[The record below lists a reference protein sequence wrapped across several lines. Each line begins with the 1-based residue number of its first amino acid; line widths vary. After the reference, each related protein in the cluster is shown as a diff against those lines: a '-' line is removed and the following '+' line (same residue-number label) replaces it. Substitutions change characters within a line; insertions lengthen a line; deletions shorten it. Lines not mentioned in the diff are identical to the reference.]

1 MPWASQVAGIV
12 MAWYPGQENGNA
24 LAAGSVW
31 DVNPSAKLPVTI
43 PASAS
48 QVPTST
54 PAQWPG
60 ITVQA
65 VLLRRVANRLSLV

>member
-1 MPWASQVAGIV
+1 

-24 LAAGSVW
+24 LAQVLFG

-54 PAQWPG
+54 TAQLPG
-60 ITVQA
+60 VNLPRF
-65 VLLRRVANRLSLV
+65 LLRRVAYRLSLV